1 MAQAYWYVCHTYSGY
16 ENKVKANLDKT
27 IKNRHLEDQIL
38 EVRVPTQEVL
48 ETKKSEDEESD
59 QVQYTEEGERIPPKP
74 KRPAQAKLVNKKL
87 FPGYVFVHM
96 IMNEDNWYIVR
107 NTRGVTGFVGSEP
120 TKPVP
125 LSEEEMLNLGVRAPV
140 TEVDFEVGDSVRVTN
155 GVWVNTIGEVREI
168 DESRRQVKISIPE
181 FMNGAPVSMD
191 LADVQKMN

>member
-48 ETKKSEDEESD
+48 ETRKSEDEDSD
-59 QVQYTEEGERIPPKP
+59 KVQYTEEGERIPPKP

-107 NTRGVTGFVGSEP
+107 NKQIVRSAHMYGNRSTLLHGIKITLVVRVWRIDQAKS
-120 TKPVP
+120 
-125 LSEEEMLNLGVRAPV
+125 LSENIASRHVRDMPIA
-140 TEVDFEVGDSVRVTN
+140 TRK
-155 GVWVNTIGEVREI
+155 VNSTFPRS
-168 DESRRQVKISIPE
+168 D
-181 FMNGAPVSMD
+181 
-191 LADVQKMN
+191 